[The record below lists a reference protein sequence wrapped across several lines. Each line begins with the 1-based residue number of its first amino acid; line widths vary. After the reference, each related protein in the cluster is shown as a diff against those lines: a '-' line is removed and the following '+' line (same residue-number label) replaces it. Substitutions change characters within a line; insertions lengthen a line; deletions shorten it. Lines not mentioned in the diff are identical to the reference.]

1 MKKIKINR
9 FRDQKNNPLCFFDF
23 FFIIPAIFTYLKF
36 KIYKKLDAP
45 IVNYNAI
52 KIFKILLKYKKLSI
66 LEIGSG
72 FSTLWWANQNIE
84 SIFSVETNKYW
95 YKKILSKLNNN
106 KVKIIFSIRKKNFEI
121 PKKKFDLCI
130 VDSYDRF
137 EDLKLC
143 LKKIYSHTIVFLDD
157 SDGDSSY
164 LYKKRDTD
172 MRKAENLLRYYS
184 LKNNRHILTC
194 RGFSPSQLYVKE
206 SMFSVPKFLFNKINE
221 LKRIAV

>member
-1 MKKIKINR
+1 M
-9 FRDQKNNPLCFFDF
+9 
-23 FFIIPAIFTYLKF
+23 
-36 KIYKKLDAP
+36 
-45 IVNYNAI
+45 
-52 KIFKILLKYKKLSI
+52 SI

-72 FSTLWWANQNIE
+72 FSTLWWADQNIK

-106 KVKIIFSIRKKNFEI
+106 KAKIIFSIR
-121 PKKKFDLCI
+121 KKKFDLCI

-164 LYKKRDTD
+164 LYKN
-172 MRKAENLLRYYS
+172 A
-184 LKNNRHILTC
+184 I
-194 RGFSPSQLYVKE
+194 Q
-206 SMFSVPKFLFNKINE
+206 I
-221 LKRIAV
+221 